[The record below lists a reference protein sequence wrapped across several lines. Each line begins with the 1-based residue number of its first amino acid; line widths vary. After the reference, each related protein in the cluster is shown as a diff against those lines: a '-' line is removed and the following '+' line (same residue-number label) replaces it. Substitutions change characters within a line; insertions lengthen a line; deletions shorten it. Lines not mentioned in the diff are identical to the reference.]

1 MRDWRESL
9 ILRTSVR
16 IVFPVAIVLS
26 LFLLFAG
33 HNAPG
38 GGFIAGLV
46 AGAALVMRPPG
57 DLDRVI
63 PIPPPV
69 VLGTGL
75 VISTAT
81 AIAGLLNGGELL
93 ESSKFERDLPVL
105 GVVKATSAL
114 PFDIGV
120 FLVVIGLVLTA
131 QRFLGE
137 EERR

>member
-9 ILRTSVR
+9 ILRTSVQ
-16 IVFPVAIVLS
+16 IVFPLALVLS

-63 PIPPPV
+63 PIPAPV
-69 VLGTGL
+69 VLGAGL

-81 AIAGLLNGGELL
+81 GIAGLLDGGELL
-93 ESSKFERDLPVL
+93 ESGKFERDLPVL

-137 EERR
+137 EERQ